1 MWALG
6 NIAAD
11 SQKCGELVIDHGGL
25 IQLLSQFNEHAKV
38 STIRIATW
46 TLANICYW
54 KLPSKSQVIL

>member
-11 SQKCGELVIDHGGL
+11 SQRCRELVIDHGGV

-38 STIRIATW
+38 SNIRMATW
-46 TLANICYW
+46 TLSNLCFG
-54 KLPSKSQVIL
+54 KLPSKSQAIF